1 MTRLWN
7 LVLAA
12 WNGGLSVLC
21 LILALMLAWDSL
33 FADRVTVEGVVAAT
47 RILRDT
53 GGRWDDDLLVVTVAG
68 QPYAFTREVGWFDSR
83 DGMQAAVT
91 TGQRAAILVVAADLR
106 PIPSHPGVEPR
117 VPILAL
123 EQHGR
128 TVFGWWPELL
138 SRGFGTAALLAVAVI
153 LWARAARRLRVRS
166 A

>member
-1 MTRLWN
+1 MGRLWS
-7 LVLAA
+7 LPAAA
-12 WNGGLSVLC
+12 WNAGFSVLC

-33 FADRVTVEGVVAAT
+33 FADRVTVEGTVHAT

-53 GGRWDDDLLVVTVAG
+53 GGRWDDDLLAVTVEG

-83 DGMQAAVT
+83 DGMRAAVT

-128 TVFGWWPELL
+128 TVFGWWPELM
-138 SRGFGTAALLAVAVI
+138 SRGFGVVALLAVATTFWV
-153 LWARAARRLRVRS
+153 RAVRRFRGRG
-166 A
+166 